1 MTSSRLESNP
11 EVHQRLGPYEV
22 AAATGFGPRI
32 IGLRRD
38 DSPEILVQ
46 LAPDVAIENEQVGT
60 YRFRGGHRLWVS
72 PEVPEVSHVPDDH
85 QCVVSTDTDRLSVIG
100 PPDSAGFA
108 KELRLHWD
116 GTRLVVD
123 HILRWIG
130 EESTQA
136 APWAI
141 TQLPLGGT
149 AILPISRTGLGS
161 RHQADASLVLWP
173 YTRLDD
179 PRISWRERAVLIR
192 AGAGSR
198 NKLGS
203 GPSPDGLG
211 YLKNG
216 YLFTKRFEVTSG
228 APYPERG
235 AVGQVYFGED
245 FCELESVGPLT
256 TIEPGADARHREVWE
271 VAMCPDIESALAA
284 AQQWG
289 LE

>member
-1 MTSSRLESNP
+1 MTSSRLESSPNI
-11 EVHQRLGPYEV
+11 HQRLGPYEV

-32 IGLRRD
+32 VSLRRD
-38 DSPEILVQ
+38 DSPEILVE
-46 LAPDVAIENEQVGT
+46 LAPDIAIEDDDVGT

-72 PEVPEVSHVPDDH
+72 PEVPEISHVPDDH
-85 QCVVSTDTDRLSVIG
+85 PCVVDTDTNRLGVIG

-108 KELRLHWD
+108 KELHLHWD

-123 HILRWIG
+123 HIVRWTG
-130 EESTQA
+130 EEPTQA

-149 AILPISRTGLGS
+149 AILPMSRTGRGS

-179 PRISWRERAVLIR
+179 PRISWRERTLLIR
-192 AGAGSR
+192 TDGAPQ

-203 GPSPDGLG
+203 GPSPGALG
-211 YLKNG
+211 YFKDG
-216 YLFTKRFEVTSG
+216 YLFTKRFEAALG
-228 APYPERG
+228 EPYPERG

-245 FCELESVGPLT
+245 FCELESVGVLT
-256 TIEPGADARHREVWE
+256 TIEPGGDARHREVWE
-271 VAMCPDIESALAA
+271 VAVCPDIESALAA
-284 AQQWG
+284 ARAWG
-289 LE
+289 PE